1 MTTFPIGSSTVIDGN
16 FLRGLDVKIG
26 ILVPF
31 TNTNIEADMFRMK
44 PEGASIHFT
53 RMGGYDLDQIPDGNQ
68 MATMGETDISEPL
81 RLIAAVSP
89 DVILYG
95 CTSATLS
102 HGLDFDE
109 RLKES
114 ITATTGAFAVTA
126 AGALIESLSALKVKK
141 IGFASPYIQSVNDLA
156 IKFFSNAGIETI
168 SRAEVEVPLS
178 NLEQG
183 ALTPDDV
190 YALAIQADS
199 PETEAIVLSCT
210 DLRAVEV
217 IERLEAKTGK
227 PVVTSNQAMM
237 FALSRLFT
245 EFDYEFCPGVIF
257 KQQ

>member
-1 MTTFPIGSSTVIDGN
+1 M
-16 FLRGLDVKIG
+16 KIG
-26 ILVPF
+26 VLVPF
-31 TNTNIEADMFRMK
+31 TNTNIEADMIRMR

-53 RMGGYDLDQIPDGNQ
+53 RMGGYNLDAIPDSDQ

-89 DVILYG
+89 DIVLYG

-109 RLKES
+109 HLKES
-114 ITATTGAFAVTA
+114 ITANTGAFAITA
-126 AGALIESLSALKVKK
+126 AGALIEALSALKINK
-141 IGFASPYIQSVNDLA
+141 IGFASPYVRDVNDLA
-156 IKFFSNAGIETI
+156 IKFLSGAGFETVAR
-168 SRAEVEVPLS
+168 SEFEESLS
-178 NLEQG
+178 SIEQG

-190 YALAIQADS
+190 YALAVQADS

-217 IERLEAKTGK
+217 VERLEAKTGK

-237 FALSRLFT
+237 FVLSRVFS
-245 EFDYEFCPGVIF
+245 EFDYESCPGSIF
-257 KQQ
+257 KQR